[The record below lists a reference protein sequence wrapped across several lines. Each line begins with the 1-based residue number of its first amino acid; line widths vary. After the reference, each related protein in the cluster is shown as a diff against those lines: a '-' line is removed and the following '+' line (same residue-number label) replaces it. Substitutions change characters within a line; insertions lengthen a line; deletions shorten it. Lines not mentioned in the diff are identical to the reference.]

1 MKVSSLLEKHEDK
14 VFTDFDKW
22 KQVMKDR
29 GCDRL
34 EQEDEL
40 TRIHIYAMTPDD
52 RVMGVWH
59 RPQKERMGVCYNEK
73 NGREM
78 SKNGRKFKH
87 LEKL

>member
-1 MKVSSLLEKHEDK
+1 MEKHEDK